1 MLLRISL
8 AVSLVALAACQSET
22 TTTTNTP
29 TPDATTTVAS
39 TTTTPPPA
47 APTSRDVCAMLS
59 ADELKTAANLNAAE
73 GKKST
78 SGGAD
83 VCSWFSSDGK
93 ALVVQ
98 VFPYASSYNNSRE
111 AFEGLYNTKAQD
123 LSGIGDKAYFMNGK
137 TGPMAT
143 TTLVAQKGSTPISV
157 QVMGGSGNDN
167 GRKQEATDVANL
179 LLGKL

>member
-8 AVSLVALAACQSET
+8 AVSLLALAACKSET

-29 TPDATTTVAS
+29 ASSEPTTTAAS
-39 TTTTPPPA
+39 TPPPA
-47 APTSRDVCAMLS
+47 APASRDVCAMLS
-59 ADELKTAANLNAAE
+59 ADELKTAAGIEGAE

-83 VCSWFSSDGK
+83 VCSWFGSDGK

-98 VFPYASSYNNSRE
+98 VYPYASSYNGARD
-111 AFEGLYNTKAQD
+111 AFEGLYNTKGQD
-123 LSGIGDKAYFMNGK
+123 LSGVGDKAFFMNGK
-137 TGPMAT
+137 TGPIAT
-143 TTLVAQKGSTPISV
+143 TTLVAQKGQTPVSV
-157 QVMGGSGNDN
+157 QVMGGSGNDE
-167 GRKQEATDVANL
+167 GRKEEAMNVAQA